1 MGPERQSARQLKEQD
16 CTIAGFGFSNSKS
29 NYTLPR
35 FAEQR
40 IEIELGSVCLRSLLN
55 WPKVDICFYA
65 PLASERF

>member
-35 FAEQR
+35 LAEQSL
-40 IEIELGSVCLRSLLN
+40 EIEPGSVCLRSLLN
-55 WPKVDICFYA
+55 WPKVGLWSYA
-65 PLASERF
+65 PLASKRF

>member
-35 FAEQR
+35 LAEQR
-40 IEIELGSVCLRSLLN
+40 IETELGSACLRQ
-55 WPKVDICFYA
+55 PIE
-65 PLASERF
+65 LA